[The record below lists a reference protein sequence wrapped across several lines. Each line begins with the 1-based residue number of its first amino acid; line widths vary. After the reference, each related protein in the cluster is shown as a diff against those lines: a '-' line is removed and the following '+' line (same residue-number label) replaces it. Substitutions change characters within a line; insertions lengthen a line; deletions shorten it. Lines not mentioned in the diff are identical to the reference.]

1 MGLQRVGHDW
11 VTEHNAIK
19 HIFIC
24 LFASCVSS
32 LVKCLFM
39 YFANVLTKSGL
50 IWLMCFLT
58 QSCPTLCNTMDY
70 IAHQALLS
78 MKFFRQEILEWV
90 AISFSRDLLNPG
102 IEPVSPVSSALQ
114 TDSLPA
120 DPSGKSLTE
129 YFFIFDVC
137 VFFTYP
143 RHPFFVKHMVFKYFL
158 PICSLLFHLFN
169 YFFYLFKIKTGCFT
183 QQKFF

>member
-114 TDSLPA
+114 TDSSMSPT
-120 DPSGKSLTE
+120 SS
-129 YFFIFDVC
+129 
-137 VFFTYP
+137 TYLLCLLNCGWILYP
-143 RHPFFVKHMVFKYFL
+143 LSHLESINFLVK
-158 PICSLLFHLFN
+158 
-169 YFFYLFKIKTGCFT
+169 G
-183 QQKFF
+183 